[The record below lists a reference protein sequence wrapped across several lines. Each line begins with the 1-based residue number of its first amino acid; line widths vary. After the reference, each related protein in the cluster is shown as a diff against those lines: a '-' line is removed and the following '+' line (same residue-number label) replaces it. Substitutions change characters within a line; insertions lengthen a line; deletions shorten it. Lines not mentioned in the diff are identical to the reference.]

1 MAIASAAEGYF
12 AWLMPVVLCM
22 FMYIIP
28 FFFFSFVVC
37 VEAQVLCIYCC
48 SICCVRTG
56 IDVAGRVGPRLY
68 PLAQDQ
74 RIYREVGVSYLGWFS
89 SQPLEL

>member
-28 FFFFSFVVC
+28 FFFLFFC
-37 VEAQVLCIYCC
+37 GLCRSAGSMYILLFYMLCEDWNRC
-48 SICCVRTG
+48 SWSRW
-56 IDVAGRVGPRLY
+56 P
-68 PLAQDQ
+68 
-74 RIYREVGVSYLGWFS
+74 
-89 SQPLEL
+89 